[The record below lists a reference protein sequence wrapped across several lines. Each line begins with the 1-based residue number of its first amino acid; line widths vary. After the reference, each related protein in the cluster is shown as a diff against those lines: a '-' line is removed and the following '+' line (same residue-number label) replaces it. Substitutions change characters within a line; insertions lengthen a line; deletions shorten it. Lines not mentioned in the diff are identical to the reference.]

1 MTNTSPFLSPED
13 ARARLITELD
23 LSGFDQAAQ
32 DRLIETALEALMQEV
47 SAAVFSYIPE
57 TEYAKVEKLM
67 EANEADAVQAIIT
80 KYVEPQKVAEIIEG
94 VWGAGIQNY
103 KKLLNARSI

>member
-1 MTNTSPFLSPED
+1 MNNLLSPQE
-13 ARARLITELD
+13 ARERLVKELD

-57 TEYAKVEKLM
+57 TEYSKVEKLM
-67 EANEADAVQAIIT
+67 EAEEMDAVQAIIT
-80 KYVEPQKVAEIIEG
+80 KYVEPQKIAEIIEG
-94 VWGAGIQNY
+94 VWETGIQNY
-103 KKLLNARSI
+103 RKLLNSSKS